1 MYAKSLLYLIMASQ
15 SLSCLGCPV
24 YAASDR
30 VPLHVPY
37 VIRVESGVETP
48 LPILITSNSEAIQ
61 KAMILIRG
69 LPSDVSLTQGRLFA
83 SGVWAVKAS
92 AYRTVRVVSN
102 ADAEEEVDLIFS
114 LVTLEGTSL
123 GNVATRLLVARPR
136 APGESP
142 PAAVAVAAPPD
153 VAALPK
159 EEVAASTA
167 SVLPKGEIEAPAQ
180 NAVTLTDLPANG
192 ASRLPGDAVERI
204 LKFMERGDQHL
215 LEGKIASARRFYQ
228 RAAESGWPDAANA
241 IARTYDVNHLSR
253 FPILGGI
260 EPNEALA
267 QEWYGKA
274 RELNAKLQIQG
285 PQRTGQQ

>member
-15 SLSCLGCPV
+15 SLSCLECPV

-69 LPSDVSLTQGRLFA
+69 LPSDVSLTQGRLFP

-102 ADAEEEVDLIFS
+102 SDAEEEVDLIFS

-123 GNVATRLLVARPR
+123 GNVATRLLVARQR
-136 APGESP
+136 TPGESP
-142 PAAVAVAAPPD
+142 PVAAAAPHD

-159 EEVAASTA
+159 EEIAASTV
-167 SVLPKGEIEAPAQ
+167 STLSKGEIEAPAP
-180 NAVTLTDLPANG
+180 NAVSLTDLPANG

-285 PQRTGQQ
+285 PRRTGQQ

>member
-15 SLSCLGCPV
+15 SLSCLECPV

-69 LPSDVSLTQGRLFA
+69 LPSDVSLTQGRLFP

-102 ADAEEEVDLIFS
+102 SDAEEEVDLIFS

-123 GNVATRLLVARPR
+123 GNVATRLLVARQR
-136 APGESP
+136 TPGESP
-142 PAAVAVAAPPD
+142 PVAAAAPPD

-159 EEVAASTA
+159 EEIAASTV
-167 SVLPKGEIEAPAQ
+167 STLSKGEIEAPAP
-180 NAVTLTDLPANG
+180 NAVSLTDLPANG

-285 PQRTGQQ
+285 PRRTGQQ

>member
-15 SLSCLGCPV
+15 SLSCLECPV

-69 LPSDVSLTQGRLFA
+69 LPSDVSLTQGRLFP

-102 ADAEEEVDLIFS
+102 SDAEEEVDLIFS

-123 GNVATRLLVARPR
+123 GNVATRLLVARQR
-136 APGESP
+136 TPGESP
-142 PAAVAVAAPPD
+142 PAAVAAAPPD

-159 EEVAASTA
+159 EEIAASTV
-167 SVLPKGEIEAPAQ
+167 STVSKGEIEAPAP
-180 NAVTLTDLPANG
+180 NAVSLTDLPANG

-285 PQRTGQQ
+285 PRRTGQQ